1 MSSDA
6 PGRLRAALSDR
17 YRIERELGQGG
28 MATVY
33 LAQDLKHQRPVA
45 IKVLRQELAAS
56 LGADRFLREV
66 HIAAQL
72 QHPHILTLID
82 SGRTGG
88 PADGPSDFLY
98 YVMPYVE
105 GETLRA
111 RLAREGEFP
120 VGDAV
125 RILREVADALAY
137 AHAHGVVHRDIKP
150 ENVMLSGRHALVMDF
165 GVAKAVSEAT
175 GRQSLTTVG
184 VALGTPTY
192 MSPEQATADPHV
204 DHRADIYALGVMAYE
219 LLTGRPPFTGNT
231 PQQVIAAH
239 LSQAAEP
246 VTRHRAAVPAPLAEL
261 VMQCLEKQPADRP
274 QSAQK
279 VLERFEELATP
290 SGGMTPTGTAPHPA
304 VRRSRTPILAA
315 ASAVVL
321 FAILGGLWVWRG
333 RGTGRAPS
341 GPTRLAVVP
350 FENLGPADQA
360 YFAEGLVDEVRTRL
374 TGLSGLRVIARTS
387 SEVYR
392 GSKNTPQQVGKE
404 LGVQYLLTGRV
415 RWQEAAAGR
424 AAQVRV
430 SPELIRTDDGTTAW
444 EQSFDADPSD
454 AFAVQSRIAGEV
466 SRALNLALTPQDS
479 SSAGERPT
487 ANAAAYD
494 AYLQGEQLLQRA
506 DVTDFDGRPA
516 AVLLQRA
523 VTLDPAFALAYARL
537 SYAHMLTY
545 WDLGD
550 RTTARLAQATAAA
563 ERAQALAPD
572 LPQTRLAVAY
582 VRYWG
587 HRDYESARRELDR
600 ALRARPNDVK
610 LLVPYSYVTR
620 RSGHWSEA
628 IATMRREVDLDPRNA
643 LAIEDLAET
652 LTYVEGAEPAEP
664 LFERVAL
671 LSPQYTS
678 LWEDWIA
685 ARTGEGN
692 PDRIRDAIHRAE
704 TALGTGFAS
713 WFLTNDQY
721 GRQSVLAAVVEPGL
735 RSRLLVAPIVGDL
748 PSDTAP
754 MMTMKSALARAAGD
768 DAAAARYAD
777 AAWSIFGRL
786 ALRDTAE
793 ANWHNGLARA
803 ALLRGRPDDAVR
815 EARRAV
821 EMLPPSLDHVDGPDH
836 LALLARAHAVAGH
849 ADSALARLREVLS
862 LPSRWKPGAVRLT
875 PEFASLRNDPRFVK
889 LLESAPK

>member
-1 MSSDA
+1 VTSNL
-6 PGRLRAALSDR
+6 PERLAAVLADR
-17 YRIERELGQGG
+17 YRIARELGQGG

-45 IKVLRQELAAS
+45 IKVLRPELAAS

-66 HIAAQL
+66 QIAARL
-72 QHPHILTLID
+72 QHPHVLTLID
-82 SGRTGG
+82 SGE
-88 PADGPSDFLY
+88 ADGFLY

-105 GETLRA
+105 GETLRT

-120 VGDAV
+120 MADAV
-125 RILREVADALAY
+125 RILREVADALVY
-137 AHAHGVVHRDIKP
+137 AHGQGVVHRDIKP

-204 DHRADIYALGVMAYE
+204 DHRADIYALGVIAYE

-239 LSQAAEP
+239 VTQAAEA
-246 VTRHRAAVPAPLAEL
+246 VSRHRAVPAPLAEL
-261 VMQCLEKQPADRP
+261 VMQCLEKKPADRP
-274 QSAQK
+274 QSAQE
-279 VLERFEELATP
+279 LLDRFEELATP

-304 VRRSRTPILAA
+304 VRPSRRPILLGAA
-315 ASAVVL
+315 AAVVL
-321 FAILGGLWVWRG
+321 AVLGGLWWWRG
-333 RGTGRAPS
+333 RGTSRAPS
-341 GPTRLAVVP
+341 DPTRLAVVP

-360 YFAEGLVDEVRTRL
+360 YFTEGLVDEVRTRL

-387 SEVYR
+387 SEAYR
-392 GSKNTPQQVGKE
+392 GTRNTPQQVGKE

-415 RWQEAAAGR
+415 RWQEAGAGR
-424 AAQVRV
+424 AAAVRV

-494 AYLQGEQLLQRA
+494 AYLQGEALLQRA

-523 VTLDPAFALAYARL
+523 VTLDSAFALAYARL
-537 SYAHMLTY
+537 CYAHMLTY

-550 RTTARLAQATAAA
+550 RTAARLAQGAAAA

-572 LPQTRLAVAY
+572 LPETRLAVAY

-587 HRDYESARRELDR
+587 HRDYESARRELDP

-610 LLVPYSYVTR
+610 LLVPYSYVAR

-643 LAIEDLAET
+643 PAIEDLAET
-652 LTYVEGAEPAEP
+652 LTYVEGAGPAEP

-671 LSPQYTS
+671 LSPQYSS

-692 PDRIRDAIHRAE
+692 PDRIRDVMHRAE

-721 GRQSVLAAVVEPGL
+721 GRQSVLATVADPGL

-748 PSDTAP
+748 PSDSAP

-768 DAAAARYAD
+768 AAAATRYAD

-793 ANWHNGLARA
+793 ANWHDGLARA

-821 EMLPPSLDHVDGPDH
+821 EILPPSLDHVDGPDH
-836 LALLARAHAVAGH
+836 LAVLARAHAMAGH
-849 ADSALARLREVLS
+849 ADSALARLEELLS

-889 LLESAPK
+889 LLESASK